1 MRAVGVRL
9 CVGVEIQK
17 IKHKVIGRI
26 YIMYVGTI
34 TGAGPKYVPEEGNME
49 TEAMKLLREVRSI
62 LDELEAIR
70 DKIDAYFENRQSR
83 LIEILRKDG

>member
-1 MRAVGVRL
+1 
-9 CVGVEIQK
+9 
-17 IKHKVIGRI
+17 
-26 YIMYVGTI
+26 
-34 TGAGPKYVPEEGNME
+34 ME